1 VPDPAIDTAARETCY
16 WSLLYDVPEIIGS
29 RSFRFEDTAR
39 AVLEAAVGVARA
51 ERGLLF
57 FYDRS
62 RDLAVKAA
70 VGIPADVDPL
80 SPAGGAIAR
89 AIEDAL
95 RTERPVARELAI
107 PGTLGA
113 ALRSALALP
122 VRGVIR
128 ERPRGEGEPA
138 DRRRHLRETLVKQLG
153 AIYVDRG
160 PDRPFSAAEV
170 AQFEAFAGHAARALV
185 LARLYQAATIDPL
198 TGLYTRA
205 ELEQN
210 LSVEMT
216 IATHT
221 NVPLAL
227 AMVDIDR
234 FEELVY
240 ARGRRWADETLAQV
254 AGRVRRAL
262 RDQDLAFRYG
272 GGKLI
277 VLLPGADEEG
287 ATAAVR
293 RLCEAARAGDV
304 TISAGIAIFPHHADR
319 KGDLVK
325 KADQA
330 LFLAETAPPAP
341 DGVRISVW
349 NRGISKYA
357 LRTDKL
363 IGIITGDP
371 ARDYRNVL
379 LLLDA
384 IAVVNSIREPEH
396 LLSTIVDM
404 MIELTDAERGIVFVP
419 EGTLP
424 TPVPPAPPPD
434 ETAAAKTSE
443 TQRLLA
449 ISEEGELVRRPP
461 AAKPPAGKLAI
472 ALAQDNKKRPIV
484 NPEYCGGVVD
494 KVARTGLPISILD
507 YMGEDD
513 PAVEERVREL
523 GLRMVICVPL
533 QVQDRLA
540 GVLYVDSHQGTREVG
555 EADLIF
561 FQALAREI
569 GVALENARLYEEN
582 VRARHEVEDLN
593 RKLAR
598 KVRKQAHELEDVK
611 AVLEVEL
618 KTKYDYDKIVGKSPK
633 MLEIYRL
640 LDRITDTEVPVLI
653 HGESGTGKEL
663 VAKAIHYNGPRK
675 RKKFVSVNCAAIA
688 PSLLESE
695 LFGHVRG
702 AFTGADRDKHGLFE
716 QADGGTIFLDEVQD
730 MSPGMQREL
739 LRVLQEKE
747 VRRVGGK
754 EVIPVDVR
762 VISATNRDLKDLMRR
777 GQFREDLYYRLNVVT
792 IDLPPLRERKE
803 DIPLLVER
811 FLQELEKQQGRGPI
825 AIEKSALRKLIRHD
839 WPGNVRELQ
848 NVIERTLLML
858 DGNAI
863 AEEHIDLEP
872 HEVGGGARRADGGS
886 AASRGREEPAG
897 IDLSHFEMPYKEAA
911 EAFKAEY
918 IRRVLARHQGNVTR
932 ASEESGLVR
941 SSFHKIMRKLDV
953 SAKEIRGGGGG

>member
-1 VPDPAIDTAARETCY
+1 VPLEPAGDASPAQLCY
-16 WSLLYDVPEIIGS
+16 WSLLYDIPEIVGS
-29 RSFRFEDTAR
+29 RAFRFEDTAR
-39 AVLEAAVGVARA
+39 AILEAGVRVARA
-51 ERGLLF
+51 ERGMLF

-62 RDLAVKAA
+62 RDLSVKAA
-70 VGIPADVDPL
+70 VGVAADLD
-80 SPAGGAIAR
+80 PAGPAGAAIGR
-89 AIEDAL
+89 AVEDAL
-95 RTERPVARELAI
+95 RLDRACLREHLAA
-107 PGTLGA
+107 GA
-113 ALRSALALP
+113 TPRSALAVPL
-122 VRGVIR
+122 RGLIR
-128 ERPRGEGEPA
+128 DPSRPPA
-138 DRRRHLRETLVKQLG
+138 SPDERRRYSRETLAKQLG
-153 AIYVDRG
+153 AIYVDRDAG
-160 PDRPFSAAEV
+160 RPFEPGDLAV
-170 AQFEAFAGHAARALV
+170 FEAFVEHATRSLV
-185 LARLYQAATIDPL
+185 LSRLYQVATVDPL
-198 TGLYTRA
+198 TGLYTRG

-227 AMVDIDR
+227 AMIEIDR

-240 ARGRRWADETLAQV
+240 ARGRRSADETLAQV
-254 AGRVRRAL
+254 AGRLRRAL

-287 ATAAVR
+287 ARAAVR
-293 RLCEAARAGDV
+293 RLCEAARSGDM
-304 TISAGIAIFPHHADR
+304 TLSAGIAVFPHHADR

-330 LFLAETAPPAP
+330 LFLAESGAGDGALAGAFEAPRSRVAVWHR
-341 DGVRISVW
+341 GV
-349 NRGISKYA
+349 SKYA

-396 LLSTIVDM
+396 LLSTILDM

-419 EGTLP
+419 SA
-424 TPVPPAPPPD
+424 PAPEAAPEPPQRTD
-434 ETAAAKTSE
+434 ETA
-443 TQRLLA
+443 RLLA
-449 ISEEGELVRRPP
+449 VSEKPRPP
-461 AAKPPAGKLAI
+461 AGAQRGAGTLGI
-472 ALAQDNKKRPIV
+472 ALAQDNAKRPII
-484 NPEYCGGVVD
+484 NPEYCSGVVE
-494 KVARTGLPISILD
+494 KVARTGLPVSILD
-507 YMGEDD
+507 YLGEDD
-513 PAVEERVREL
+513 PTVEDRVREL

-533 QVQDRLA
+533 QVQDRLV

-582 VRARHEVEDLN
+582 VRARFEVEELN

-611 AVLEVEL
+611 HVLEVEL

-633 MLEIYRL
+633 MVEIYKL
-640 LDRITDTEVPVLI
+640 LDRITDTDVPVLI

-663 VAKAIHYNGPRK
+663 VAKAIHYNGVRK

-695 LFGHVRG
+695 LFGHVKG
-702 AFTGADRDKHGLFE
+702 AFTGADRDKPGLFE
-716 QADGGTIFLDEVQD
+716 QAEGGTIFLDEVQD

-747 VRRVGGK
+747 LRRVGGK
-754 EVIPVDVR
+754 DVIAVDVR
-762 VISATNRDLKDLMRR
+762 VISATNRDLKELMRR
-777 GQFREDLYYRLNVVT
+777 GQFREDLYYRLNVVA

-811 FLQELEKQQGRGPI
+811 YLQELAKSRPAREGEPARLSIDRG
-825 AIEKSALRKLIRHD
+825 ALRKLLRHD

-848 NVIERTLLML
+848 NVLERTLLML
-858 DGNAI
+858 DGDTI
-863 AEEHIDLEP
+863 GEDDIDLEI
-872 HEVGGGARRADGGS
+872 HELPGAAP
-886 AASRGREEPAG
+886 SRGEPAAAA
-897 IDLSHFEMPYKEAA
+897 IEAPDARTFDLPYKEAA
-911 EAFKAEY
+911 EAFKTEY

-932 ASEESGLVR
+932 ASEQSGLVR

-953 SAKEIRGGGGG
+953 SAKEIRGG